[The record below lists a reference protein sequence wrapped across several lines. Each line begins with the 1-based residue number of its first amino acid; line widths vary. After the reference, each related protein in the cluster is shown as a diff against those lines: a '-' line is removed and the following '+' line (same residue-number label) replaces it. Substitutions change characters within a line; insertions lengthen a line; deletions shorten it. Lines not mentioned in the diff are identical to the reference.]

1 MAKATTF
8 VVIIPTVPW
17 WGGDG
22 NLYETYRKAHA
33 AAKYWLDTHPGYTW
47 EDLNIEEWEIL

>member
-47 EDLNIEEWEIL
+47 EDLDIEEWEIL